1 MPCYIINDQ
10 SAMENNALKRIFT
23 LLACL
28 FLVQLVYSQAQGG
41 HGNAEIREV
50 PGVLTG
56 ILLDEHTGAPL
67 EFAAVSVFSHKDTVL
82 VNGGITD
89 EEGIFSIELAP
100 GIYLVKIEYISYHV
114 MWIDDVIVGEK
125 DREVDLGTIIL
136 SPDSEMLEEVEVTAE
151 KSQLQIGLD
160 KKIFNVGK
168 DLLSRGGN
176 AADILDNIP
185 SVTVDIEGN
194 VSLRGSQNV
203 RILVDGKPSG
213 LVGIGDTRGLQSLQG
228 NMIERVE
235 IITNPSARYEA
246 EGMSGIINIIL
257 RKQRQ
262 SGFNGVLDGNVGV
275 PGQFGLGANLNYRKS
290 NINWFAS
297 YSYRDRKSPGKGGL
311 YQEYY
316 SDTGT
321 TFLEQDRT
329 SERRRISHNVR
340 AGIDYF
346 FDDKNILTFSG
357 MYRKSN
363 GDDMTELIYRDLDQD
378 AQLTSVSTRNEA
390 QQEDEPNLEWDLN
403 YRRDFK
409 REGQRLDLNFQF
421 RNSDEEQS
429 AAYDEQERLPDGSI
443 ESDLLLQQSN
453 NKERQDSYLAQ
464 VDYTQPFGLEGKLET
479 GYRGSFRYIDN
490 NYLVEEWNN
499 GEWERME
506 NISNHFNYDELIH
519 AFYVTLGNKSGRF
532 SYQGGLRWEYS
543 DVTTLL
549 EETNE
554 KNARTYNNLF
564 PSVHLGYE
572 MPHENTIQVSYSRRL
587 RRPRFWSLNPFFTF
601 SDSRNF
607 FSGNPNLDPEFTDS
621 YEIGHVK
628 YWDKASTTISLYYR
642 HTTGVTERIRTIDE
656 TGITNTFPVNLS
668 TENSVGLELTYQVEP
683 ARGWDVNGSFNFFNS
698 SVRGEYNSVSYDAD
712 RFSWMGRMTSRWK
725 IWKLV
730 DVQLRGFYRA
740 PIVTPQGRNLSMA
753 SLDLGA
759 SIDVLNKNGTI
770 TLNIRDLFNSRRHRY
785 EITGIGFYSEG
796 DHQWRVRSVQ
806 LDFTYRINQKKR
818 RGQRRDGD
826 FEGGEEMQFGG

>member
-1 MPCYIINDQ
+1 M
-10 SAMENNALKRIFT
+10 ALKRIF
-23 LLACL
+23 LVISGMFMLNLAFSQPL
-28 FLVQLVYSQAQGG
+28 GGQSDAGFLDMPRM
-41 HGNAEIREV
+41 IK
-50 PGVLTG
+50 GV
-56 ILLDEHTGAPL
+56 LLDEHTGAPL
-67 EFAAVSVFSHKDTVL
+67 EFAAISVFTQKDTVL
-82 VNGGITD
+82 VNGGISDDQGT
-89 EEGIFSIELAP
+89 FTIEVDP
-100 GIYLVKIEYISYHV
+100 GSYLVKIEYISYRTK
-114 MWIDDVIVGEK
+114 WIDDVFIGEK
-125 DREVDLGTIIL
+125 DREIDLGTIIL
-136 SPDSEMLEEVEVTAE
+136 APDAAMLEEVEVIAE
-151 KSQLQIGLD
+151 RSQLQMGLD

-213 LVGIGDTRGLQSLQG
+213 LVGIGDTQGLQSLQG

-262 SGFNGVLDGNVGV
+262 SGFNGVLDGNIGF
-275 PGQFGLGANLNYRKS
+275 PAQYGLGANLNYRKS
-290 NINWFAS
+290 NVNWFAS
-297 YSYRDRKSPGKGGL
+297 YSYRHRESPGRGSL
-311 YQEYY
+311 YQEYV
-316 SDTGT
+316 SDAGT
-321 TFLEQDRT
+321 TYLEQDRT
-329 SERRRISHNVR
+329 SERNRTSHNIR

-346 FDDKNILTFSG
+346 FNEKNILTFSG
-357 MYRKSN
+357 MYRISK
-363 GDDMTELIYRDLDQD
+363 GDDFSELIYRDFDE
-378 AQLTSVSTRNEA
+378 AYSLTSISTRNEN
-390 QQEDEPNLEWDLN
+390 QLEDEPNLEWDLN
-403 YRRDFK
+403 FRRDFK
-409 REGQRLDLNFQF
+409 NEGQRLDLSFQF

-429 AAYDEQERLPDGSI
+429 ATYDEQARLPNGTI
-443 ESDLLLQQSN
+443 EADPVLQQSS

-464 VDYTQPFGLEGKLET
+464 ADYTQPIGLEGKLET
-479 GYRGSFRYIDN
+479 GYRGSFRFIDN
-490 NYLVEEWNN
+490 NYLVEEWRNS
-499 GEWERME
+499 EWERLE
-506 NISNHFNYDELIH
+506 NISNHFNYDEIIH
-519 AFYVTLGNKSGRF
+519 AFYFTLGNKSGRF

-554 KNARTYNNLF
+554 ENARTYNNLF

-572 MPHENTIQVSYSRRL
+572 MPNENTIQVSYSRRL

-628 YWDKASTTISLYYR
+628 YWEKASTTVSLYYR
-642 HTTGVTERIRTIDE
+642 HTTGVTERIRTIDSA
-656 TGITNTFPVNLS
+656 GITNTFPVNLS
-668 TENSVGLELTYQVEP
+668 TENSFGLELTYQVEP
-683 ARGWDVNGSFNFFNS
+683 LKNWDVNGSFNFFNS
-698 SVRGEYNSVSYDAD
+698 SVRGEYNDISYDAD
-712 RFSWMGRMTSRWK
+712 RFSWMGRMTSRVK
-725 IWKLV
+725 LWKLV

-770 TLNIRDLFNSRRHRY
+770 TLNVRDLFNSRKRRY
-785 EITGIGFYSEG
+785 EIKGIGFYSEG
-796 DHQWRVRSVQ
+796 DYQWRVRSVQ

-818 RGQRRDGD
+818 RGERQEGEM
-826 FEGGEEMQFGG
+826 EGGDEMQF